1 MEKLEINGLQ
11 IEVAESDYKVL
22 FNKKFTWKQ
31 VQEILSKVGD
41 EWRIPNNLEL
51 EQLFKKLHQKG
62 LGEFKGHTYWS
73 SENTIDGGSK
83 YLFFLDYAH
92 GDENRLFGFHNNV
105 DGEDVAY
112 SLRLVRNT

>member
-1 MEKLEINGLQ
+1 MEKLKINDLHIEI
-11 IEVAESDYKVL
+11 ADCDYVE
-22 FNKKFTWKQ
+22 NERKKFTWQ
-31 VQEILSKVGD
+31 ETQEILNKAGD
-41 EWRIPNNLEL
+41 GWRIPNNLEL

-62 LGEFKGHTYWS
+62 LGEFKGNTYWS

-83 YLFFLDYAH
+83 FLFFLDYDH

-105 DGEDVAY
+105 DGEDVTY